1 MAKTAEEIISLV
13 NEIQKTEKELEQA
26 TISVERAKRHLD
38 EFKDTGNKYLAVS
51 FNHGSGWEN
60 LYSEFEFPG
69 IYPSEKVRN
78 AVIADLELAIRE
90 LEVARDDLA
99 IKLEN
104 MKKSLV
110 E

>member
-13 NEIQKTEKELEQA
+13 NEIQKTEKELEKVRKS
-26 TISVERAKRHLD
+26 ISNARRYLD
-38 EFKDTGNKYLAVS
+38 NFKDTGNKYLAVS

-60 LYSEFEFPG
+60 PYYEFPDKH
-69 IYPSEKVRN
+69 PSDRVRE
-78 AVIADLELAIRE
+78 AVLADLEPALKEMESDEEE
-90 LEVARDDLA
+90 LD

>member
-38 EFKDTGNKYLAVS
+38 EFKDTGNKYLALS

-60 LYSEFEFPG
+60 LYSEFPG
-69 IYPSEKVRN
+69 MYPSDKVRN
-78 AVIADLELAIRE
+78 AVIADLEPAIKE
-90 LEVARDDLA
+90 LEVARDALA
-99 IKLEN
+99 IKHEN

>member
-13 NEIQKTEKELEQA
+13 NEVQKTEKELEHA
-26 TISVERAKRHLD
+26 TISVDRAKRYLD
-38 EFKDTGNKYLAVS
+38 EFKDTGNKYLAVN

-60 LYSEFEFPG
+60 PYFEFPG
-69 IYPSEKVRN
+69 KYPSDKVRN
-78 AVIADLELAIRE
+78 AVIADLEPAIKE
-90 LEVARDDLA
+90 LEVVRDNLA
-99 IKLEN
+99 AKLEN

>member
-51 FNHGSGWEN
+51 FNHGSGWKN
-60 LYSEFEFPG
+60 PYFEFPG
-69 IYPSEKVRN
+69 ICPSDKVRN
-78 AVIADLELAIRE
+78 AVIADLEPAIKE
-90 LEVARDDLA
+90 LEVARDALA
-99 IKLEN
+99 IKHEN
-104 MKKSLV
+104 MKKSLL